1 MLFEISSSLKICN
14 SFETSFKSIIAD
26 EIVKIYSEAFPNEK
40 ARIVKTLV
48 EIDPTNSSKYQKI
61 NESNQGR

>member
-1 MLFEISSSLKICN
+1 MLLNLKISN
-14 SFETSFKSIIAD
+14 YALIDNLDVDFTNEFTVISG
-26 EIVKIYSEAFPNEK
+26 EK

-61 NESNQGR
+61 NESNKGR